1 MVGVPHPGG
10 FRDVLETA
18 GIVLASRW
26 KHVGRVGRLVAGY
39 EVEVVVHGLRG
50 SEEVGLWLWL
60 WLGVGLGVLLLC
72 FPRPVRE
79 VEVVVVGPGHELL
92 PSSSLRRAQRLAV
105 PAVLGSLRPECLAVR
120 VASAAELVVPVA
132 LAVLVLLLLL
142 LLLVLLLVLPGGLAV
157 GAGVR
162 VRVRAGVGLVDV
174 LLRVIAANRQALTH
188 VAVPIRILPTRPGH
202 PPPLLLLP
210 LVLRRPHA
218 APLGHHAHHLQMLEA
233 LQRGLLTGPPA
244 G

>member
-1 MVGVPHPGG
+1 MVGVPHLGG

-18 GIVLASRW
+18 GIVLASLW

-39 EVEVVVHGLRG
+39 EVEVIVHGLRG
-50 SEEVGLWLWL
+50 NEEVRLWLWL
-60 WLGVGLGVLLLC
+60 WVGLGLEVLLLC

-79 VEVVVVGPGHELL
+79 VEVVVVGPGDELL
-92 PSSSLRRAQRLAV
+92 PSSSLRRPQRLAV
-105 PAVLGSLRPECLAVR
+105 PAVLGSLRPDRVAVQ
-120 VASAAELVVPVA
+120 VASAAKFVVPVA
-132 LAVLVLLLLL
+132 LAVLLLLLL
-142 LLLVLLLVLPGGLAV
+142 LLLPGGLAV

-162 VRVRAGVGLVDV
+162 VRVRAGVGLVGI

-202 PPPLLLLP
+202 PPPLLLL
-210 LVLRRPHA
+210 LLFLRRPHA
-218 APLGHHAHHLQMLEA
+218 ASLGNHAHHLQMLEA
-233 LQRGLLTGPPA
+233 LQRGLLTGAPA